1 MEEKMKDI
9 LLETA
14 VRTGDSGDYTTFII
28 IGAVCVVAVIVVA
41 ILGVISKKDK

>member
-1 MEEKMKDI
+1 MNNL

-14 VRTGDSGDYTTFII
+14 VRTGDSGGSTTFII

-41 ILGVISKKDK
+41 VLGVMSKKDK